1 MDTELR
7 LADFKT
13 IIARR
18 KKGFWAVA
26 LTVLATGFILAIA
39 LPPIYKSDAVI
50 QVEEQEISEEFVQST
65 ISDYVEE
72 RIDKINQ
79 TVLHRDKLLA
89 IANEYSLYSDTKD
102 NISENKIVNKMK
114 QNIVLEPIVSELQS
128 KGPAHRKNSVNI
140 AFLLSFQGSD
150 PNKVK
155 NVTET
160 LSNLFLEEDT
170 RRRERVVT
178 ATNEFLKA
186 EQMRNKSEV
195 DAIEKKIS
203 QFKKA
208 HLHELPDDWGYNFQA
223 TLRLE
228 REMDNAESKLRL
240 LKEKEMLLNS
250 QLATIEPLTPIL
262 VEGDNVATNPNQR
275 LKQLYLELTR
285 LRSLYSEKHP
295 DIRKVKNEIREL
307 ESQVNTSD
315 TSILKVKRL
324 QQLEGQLA
332 EKQGVY
338 GPSHPEVK
346 ALKKE
351 IAILKPEVAGLMTET
366 VKTKISEEK
375 PDNPAYINL
384 VTQINSIK
392 MEMDAIEADKKQIL
406 QDLEKFRRR
415 IEKAPLLERELNSMM
430 LDLEG
435 AKKKY
440 MDISNKLM
448 EARFAGELEDKQQS
462 DRVSIA
468 SPAYLPIE
476 PFKPNR
482 LLILAMGLISAFVFG
497 SLFVAIREGMDSNVR
512 TAEQIKQITGF
523 PVLSSISYIVTTEDR
538 RLKRKRNFLVGLAV
552 VLAIGICMV
561 AVDQFVMSFFDL
573 KVKID
578 QVWSI
583 ILERIKMIA

>member
-7 LADFKT
+7 LADLKK

-18 KKGFWAVA
+18 KKGFWGVA
-26 LTVLATGFILAIA
+26 LTILVAGFILAIA

-50 QVEEQEISEEFVQST
+50 QVEEQEIREEFVQSNIT
-65 ISDYVEE
+65 DYLEE

-79 TVLHRDKLLA
+79 TVLRRDKLLA
-89 IANEYSLYSDTKD
+89 IANEYALYSDAKD
-102 NISENKIVNKMK
+102 NISENEIVNKMK
-114 QNIVLEPIVSELQS
+114 QNIVLEPIVSDLQG
-128 KGPAHRKNSVNI
+128 KGQGYRKNSVNL

-170 RRRERVVT
+170 RRRERVVSVT
-178 ATNEFLKA
+178 DEILKA
-186 EQMRNKSEV
+186 EQMRIKSEIN
-195 DAIEKKIS
+195 AYEKKIS

-208 HLHELPDDWGYNFQA
+208 HLHELPDERGYNFQA

-228 REMDNAESKLRL
+228 RDLDNAESQLRL
-240 LKEKEMLLNS
+240 LKEKEMLLHS
-250 QLATIEPLTPIL
+250 QLATIEPLTPII
-262 VEGDNVATNPNQR
+262 VEGYNVATNPNQR

-307 ESQVNTSD
+307 EAQVKTSD
-315 TSILKVKRL
+315 VSILKVKRL
-324 QQLEGQLA
+324 QQLEDQLA
-332 EKQGVY
+332 EMKGTY

-346 ALKKE
+346 AIKKE
-351 IAILKPEVAGLMTET
+351 ISILKPEVAGLMTET

-384 VTQINSIK
+384 VTQINAIK
-392 MEMDAIEADKKQIL
+392 MEMEGIEADKKQIIQNL
-406 QDLEKFRRR
+406 KKFRRR
-415 IEKAPLLERELNSMM
+415 IERAPLVERELNSLM

-435 AKKKY
+435 AQKKY
-440 MDISNKLM
+440 KDISNKLM
-448 EARFAGELEDKQQS
+448 EARFAGELEGKQQA
-462 DRVSIA
+462 DRVSIS
-468 SPAYLPIE
+468 SPAYLPSE

-482 LLILAMGLISAFVFG
+482 LLILAIGFISAFVIG
-497 SLFVAIREGMDSNVR
+497 SLFVALREGMDSNVR
-512 TAEQIKQITGF
+512 SAEEIKQITGV

-538 RLKRKRNFLVGLAV
+538 RLKRKRNFLVGLAF
-552 VLAIGICMV
+552 VLAIGILLV
-561 AVDQFVMSFFDL
+561 IVDQFVMNFDDL
-573 KVKID
+573 TVKID
-578 QVWSI
+578 QIWSI